1 MKLLVIGGTQ
11 FVGRHL
17 VQAALARGDQV
28 TLFNRGQTAAAPPGV
43 EWRQGDRRSDLSSLA
58 TGQWDA
64 VVDACGYLPAEVASM
79 VDALDGRFGRY
90 VFVSSVSAYASGAL
104 PNDEQAPL
112 GRIDDEDTPVV
123 DGRTYGPLKAA
134 CERLLQ
140 QRLGQRAL
148 CVRPG
153 LVVGPHD
160 PTQRFTW
167 WPARLAR
174 AAVDGLPVLA
184 PGDPHKRLQFIDAR
198 DLASFVLHAIDTGH
212 SGAFNAVAAPGF
224 TTMGELL
231 AACAHAAGV
240 QPQITWATQA
250 ELDREAVKPWIEM
263 PLWLPAEGEHTAFL
277 EVDSSR
283 ARQAGLQSR
292 PLRDTVADTLAW
304 WRSLS
309 ADQQLFSKAGLTPER
324 EAAVLASMR
333 QLKQG

>member
-17 VQAALARGDQV
+17 VLAALARGDQV
-28 TLFNRGQTAAAPPGV
+28 TLFNRGQTASAPPGV
-43 EWRQGDRRSDLSSLA
+43 EWRRGDRRSDLSSLA
-58 TGQWDA
+58 AGEWDA
-64 VVDACGYLPAEVASM
+64 VVDACGYLPGEVAAM

-104 PNDEQAPL
+104 PNDEQSPL
-112 GRIDDEDTPVV
+112 GRIDDEDTTVV

-140 QRLGQRAL
+140 QRLGDRAL
-148 CVRPG
+148 CIRPG

-167 WPARLAR
+167 WPARVAR
-174 AAVDGLPVLA
+174 AVLDGQPMLA
-184 PGDPHKRLQFIDAR
+184 PGEPHKRLQFIDAR
-198 DLASFVLHAIDTGH
+198 DLAAFVLRAIDGGH

-231 AACAHAAGV
+231 ATCASVAGG
-240 QPQITWATQA
+240 QPHLAWASEA
-250 ELDREAVKPWIEM
+250 ELLREGVKPWGEM
-263 PLWLPAEGEHTAFL
+263 PLWLPAEGEYTAFL

-283 ARQAGLQSR
+283 ARRAGLQSR
-292 PLRDTVADTLAW
+292 PLRDTVTDTLAW
-304 WRSLS
+304 WRSLPD
-309 ADQQLFSKAGLTPER
+309 DQRLFTKAGLAPER
-324 EAAVLASMR
+324 EAAVIESIAR
-333 QLKQG
+333 QR